1 MERFQNVRLLTKY
14 EQNTEGN
21 VIKMARYRSRRV
33 VWRDRPL
40 YNTRI
45 PYQDG
50 HNHLNRLHAVKK
62 QAKNELDIDRESRK
76 RGSGKRKDMS
86 NFKKADY
93 ASRAGIIGYQARHLM
108 KEGVGGKPISELLKE
123 DLAAV
128 GNFAKR
134 ACRRIGEA
142 IGDGEMYAEE
152 MVTAGEESLLTA
164 ATEMAEFGIMLMV

>member
-1 MERFQNVRLLTKY
+1 
-14 EQNTEGN
+14 
-21 VIKMARYRSRRV
+21 MARYRSRRV

-50 HNHLNRLHAVKK
+50 GSHLSRLHAVNK
-62 QAKNELDIDRESRK
+62 QAKMDLDVKKESEK
-76 RGSGKRKDMS
+76 RGGGKRKGTS
-86 NFKKADY
+86 SLKKLER
-93 ASRAGIIGYQARHLM
+93 ASRAGIIGYQARHLI
-108 KEGVGGKPISELLKE
+108 KEGVSGKPISELIKE

-142 IGDGEMYAEE
+142 IGDGELYAEE
-152 MVTAGEESLLTA
+152 MITAAEEPLLAA

>member
-1 MERFQNVRLLTKY
+1 MI
-14 EQNTEGN
+14 
-21 VIKMARYRSRRV
+21 VIKMSRYRARRIT
-33 VWRDRPL
+33 WRDRPL

-50 HNHLNRLHAVKK
+50 GSQLNRLHAVKK
-62 QAKNELDIDRESRK
+62 QAKNELDITKESRK
-76 RGSGKRKDMS
+76 RGSGKRKGTS
-86 NFKKADY
+86 SLKKLER
-93 ASRAGIIGYQARHLM
+93 ASKAGILGYQARHLL
-108 KEGVGGKPISELLKE
+108 KEGVGGKPISELLKD

-152 MVTAGEESLLTA
+152 MITA
-164 ATEMAEFGIMLMV
+164 AEEPLLAAGTELAEFGIMLMV

>member
-1 MERFQNVRLLTKY
+1 MS
-14 EQNTEGN
+14 
-21 VIKMARYRSRRV
+21 RYRARRV
-33 VWRDRPL
+33 IWRDRPL

-45 PYQDG
+45 PYSDCGSQ
-50 HNHLNRLHAVKK
+50 LNRFHTIRKQLKK
-62 QAKNELDIDRESRK
+62 ELDIDKESRK
-76 RGSGKRKDMS
+76 RGSGKRKGTS
-86 NFKKADY
+86 NMKKADY

-108 KEGVGGKPISELLKE
+108 KEGVGGKPISELMKE

-152 MVTAGEESLLTA
+152 MVTAVEEPLLAA